1 MKGRQVTIKDIAKEL
16 NISVS
21 TVSRALRGL
30 PDVNSDTRKAVE
42 ALAKKLHYHPN
53 AVALSLVKS
62 KTHTVGIII
71 PNFVIHLYSSAIV
84 GIQDVLSA
92 AGYNIMICQSNEAYT
107 TEVNNVQTLISSRV
121 DGLIVALSKE
131 TQNFDH
137 FKLVL
142 DRNIPVVSFN
152 RTLDDLP
159 ASKVEV
165 DDYDGAF
172 NAVEYLIRTG
182 CQRIGHVAGPQNLR
196 ISQLRLRGYQDA
208 LAKYQIPFRE
218 EYVKYCDF
226 SIGSGKESMTQ
237 LLLLPEMPDA
247 VFVVN
252 DYAAFG
258 VISALKERRINIP
271 DEVSVV
277 GFTDEPFSSLIEPS
291 LTTVSQPTYEIGRAT
306 ASLFLKQ
313 VNCGDQFQPE
323 TYVLKTELKVRNST
337 RKLWG

>member
-1 MKGRQVTIKDIAKEL
+1 MGGRQITIKDIAKEL

-42 ALAKKLHYHPN
+42 DLAKKLDYHPN

-62 KTHTVGIII
+62 KTYTVGIII
-71 PNFVIHLYSSAIV
+71 PNFVIHFYSSAIG

-92 AGYNIMICQSNEAYT
+92 AGYNIMICQSNETYK
-107 TEVNNVQTLISSRV
+107 TEVSNVQTLINSRV
-121 DGLIVALSKE
+121 DGLIVSQSKE
-131 TQNFDH
+131 TQNLDH

-142 DRNIPVVSFN
+142 DKHIPLVSFN
-152 RTLDDLP
+152 RTLGSLP

-182 CQRIGHVAGPQNLR
+182 CQRIAHIAGPQNLH
-196 ISQLRLRGYQDA
+196 ISQNRFRGYQDA
-208 LAKYQIPFRE
+208 LAKHQIPFRE
-218 EYVKYCDF
+218 DYVKYCDF
-226 SIGSGKESMTQ
+226 SIESGKGSMTE
-237 LLLLPEMPDA
+237 LLLLPEIPDA
-247 VFVVN
+247 VFVVS

-277 GFTDEPFSSLIEPS
+277 GFTDEPFSSLIEPA
-291 LTTVSQPTYEIGRAT
+291 LTTVAQPTYEIGRAT
-306 ASLFLKQ
+306 AALFLKQ
-313 VNCGDQFQPE
+313 VNNPDHLHPE
-323 TYVLKTELKVRNST
+323 TQLLKTELRIRNST
-337 RKLWG
+337 RRLWG

>member
-142 DRNIPVVSFN
+142 DRNIPLVSFN

-182 CQRIGHVAGPQNLR
+182 CQRIGHIAGPQNLR

-226 SIGSGKESMTQ
+226 SIESGKESMTQ

-252 DYAAFG
+252 DHAAFG

-291 LTTVSQPTYEIGRAT
+291 LTTVAQPTYEIGRAT

-313 VNCGDQFQPE
+313 VNCADHFQPE